1 MAAKAKKKA
10 HRPHPSRYVAQHLK
24 RPWHK
29 GYIKQYQEHV
39 TNQAQFMAA
48 QDALQRQISAI
59 RQTSLTGNPYI

>member
-1 MAAKAKKKA
+1 MTARAKKKVHKPPA
-10 HRPHPSRYVAQHLK
+10 RYVAQHLK

-29 GYIKQYQEHV
+29 DYIKQYQENV

-59 RQTSLTGNPYI
+59 RQASLTGNPYI